1 MASWEV
7 EFTDQFKAW
16 WETLGVEDQRALTAA
31 VQLLERDGPALGRP
45 LADTIKTSRHPNMK
59 ELRPPATALRVLFA
73 FDPRRTAI
81 LLIGGS
87 KARRWQEWYV
97 EYVPLADRLYD
108 EHLAELRREG
118 ELR

>member
-45 LADTIKTSRHPNMK
+45 LADTIKTSRHP
-59 ELRPPATALRVLFA
+59 EHEGAAAAGDGPSGALRLRPAANRHPLDWGQQAAAVAGVVRRVRPARGQTL
-73 FDPRRTAI
+73 
-81 LLIGGS
+81 
-87 KARRWQEWYV
+87 
-97 EYVPLADRLYD
+97 
-108 EHLAELRREG
+108 
-118 ELR
+118 

>member
-45 LADTIKTSRHPNMK
+45 LADTIKTSRHP
-59 ELRPPATALRVLFA
+59 EHEGAAAAGDGPSGALR
-73 FDPRRTAI
+73 PRRTAI

-87 KARRWQEWYV
+87 KPRRWQEWYV

-108 EHLAELRREG
+108 EHLAGLWREG